1 MKNEA
6 KTRPEAV
13 IHPPVDVAEQEHG
26 VTLAMEMPGAK
37 ADAISVVVEEDTLTI
52 TAPQADRPGGARFL
66 HQETSRGVYR
76 RDFRLSPDLAREG
89 LAADYRLGVLTVH
102 IPKAA
107 HSIPR
112 RIEVATE

>member
-1 MKNEA
+1 MKNEL

-13 IHPPVDVAEQEHG
+13 IHPPVDVAELDDG
-26 VTLAMEMPGAK
+26 VMLAMEMPGAK

-52 TAPQADRPGGARFL
+52 GAPQADRPGGTRLL
-66 HQETSRGVYR
+66 HQETSRGTYR

-89 LAADYRLGVLTVH
+89 LSADYRHGVLTVR